1 MSDQR
6 LRISVLLI
14 LASAVLFTACTRS
27 ASTPPPLTSEEP
39 QAGPVDDT
47 EATMDAVRSAILT
60 QTAQVEGKGTVEGS
74 PAPGTQVATSTP
86 VLVGTP
92 PTSTPTATP
101 ILEGV
106 IDYEV
111 QAGDWIWKIA
121 RKYGVDPQAIIDL
134 SGLTAPNQLKPGMIL
149 KIPLSPPTATP
160 PPATDAPEGTPQ
172 TETPAP
178 SGKVHVVQAGEW
190 IWQIARTYGVDPQA
204 IIDANNLTDPSRIDI
219 GQELIIP

>member
-6 LRISVLLI
+6 LRIPVLLI
-14 LASAVLFTACTRS
+14 LASFVLFTACTRS
-27 ASTPPPLTSEEP
+27 ASTPPPITSEEP
-39 QAGPVDDT
+39 QVGPVDDT

-60 QTAQVEGKGTVEGS
+60 QTAQVEGQGTVEGS
-74 PAPGTQVATSTP
+74 PAPDTSTP

-106 IDYEV
+106 IEYTV

-134 SGLTAPNQLKPGMIL
+134 SGLTAPNQLKPGMVL

-160 PPATDAPEGTPQ
+160 PPATEAPAGTPQ
-172 TETPAP
+172 TETPVP
-178 SGKVHVVQAGEW
+178 SGVVHVVKAGEW